1 LTPSGTGSIV
11 LDGLNWP
18 TSDGSANYVLKTNG
32 SGQLSWVAQTS
43 GVTVFTGLTDV
54 PASYSGAGGYYVK
67 VNSGASALEFS
78 QHVDDGTF

>member
-1 LTPSGTGSIV
+1 MAISQFV